1 MTINTQPPATSAPH
15 TNKAVKVKHKPF
27 LTRSKLNT
35 MLALCAIAI
44 SAASFYATYL
54 QAKAS
59 QQQVAAANRQLKAET
74 WPWLKMGY
82 SNFDV
87 DEEQQ
92 TINMN
97 IQNSGT
103 GPAMIHYIE
112 YEYEGTSHYNILE
125 LLNDCCN
132 LNAYQQALADI
143 EHKNTDINYRNA
155 FGWLVSSTTNNVL
168 LADGEIYNVFT
179 MQKTNFN
186 SSLWMQID
194 NNINKVNA
202 KACYCSVLK
211 ECYTVNQTSHIEEVP
226 HCNLPDLSTQM
237 SNYGTKNL

>member
-1 MTINTQPPATSAPH
+1 MTKNSEPHPISAPYKKK
-15 TNKAVKVKHKPF
+15 TMKLKHRPF

-82 SNFDV
+82 SNFDIN
-87 DEEQQ
+87 EEQQ

-103 GPAMIHYIE
+103 GPAMIHYVE
-112 YEYEGTSHYNILE
+112 YEYEGTHHYNILD
-125 LLNDCCN
+125 LLDDCCN
-132 LNAYQQALADI
+132 LHAYQKALADI
-143 EHKNTDINYRNA
+143 ENKNTDINYRNA

-168 LADGEIYNVFT
+168 LANGEIYNVFT

-186 SSLWMQID
+186 SGLWMQID
-194 NNINKVNA
+194 NKINKV
-202 KACYCSVLK
+202 KTRACYCSVLK
-211 ECYTVNQTSHIEEVP
+211 ECYVVNQTAHVEEIP
-226 HCNLPDLSTQM
+226 HCNRPLLATEVSH
-237 SNYGTKNL
+237 YGTKKL

>member
-1 MTINTQPPATSAPH
+1 MINDPTPPSTETVRNVRIKS
-15 TNKAVKVKHKPF
+15 KPR
-27 LTRSKLNT
+27 LTRSKVNT
-35 MLALCAIAI
+35 MLALCAMAI

-59 QQQVAAANRQLKAET
+59 QQQVAAAERQLKAET

-82 SNFDV
+82 SNFDIN
-87 DEEQQ
+87 EEQQ

-103 GPAMIHYIE
+103 GPAIVHYIE
-112 YEYEGTSHYNILE
+112 YIYEGNHHYDILE

-132 LNAYQQALADI
+132 LDAYQQALLDI
-143 EHKNTDINYRNA
+143 EHHNSDINYRNA
-155 FGWLVSSTTNNVL
+155 FGWLVSSTTNNIL
-168 LADGEIYNVFT
+168 LANGEQYHVFT

-186 SSLWMQID
+186 TGLWLQID
-194 NNINKVNA
+194 HKIRKVVA

-211 ECYTVNQTSHIEEVP
+211 ECYTVDQTSHIEEVS
-226 HCNLPDLSTQM
+226 HCSLPSLSKNMSTHGTQ
-237 SNYGTKNL
+237 KL

>member
-1 MTINTQPPATSAPH
+1 MKKTKTI
-15 TNKAVKVKHKPF
+15 KIKHKPL
-27 LTRSKLNT
+27 LTRSKVNT

-59 QQQVAAANRQLKAET
+59 QQQVAAAERQLKAET

-82 SNFDV
+82 SNFNVNDAR
-87 DEEQQ
+87 Q

-112 YEYEGTSHYNILE
+112 YTYDGNQHYDILD
-125 LLNDCCN
+125 LLDDCCN
-132 LNAYQQALADI
+132 LSAYQQALSDI
-143 EHKNTDINYRNA
+143 EQNDSEVNYRNA
-155 FGWLVSSTTNNVL
+155 FGWLVSSTSTNVL
-168 LADGEIYNVFT
+168 LANDEVYNVFT
-179 MQKTNFN
+179 MEKTNFN
-186 SSLWMQID
+186 RGLWMQID
-194 NNINKVNA
+194 NNISSVLV

-211 ECYTVNQTSHIEEVP
+211 ECYTVDQAANIKEVT
-226 HCNLPDLSTQM
+226 HCALPAFSNNMST
-237 SNYGTKNL
+237 YGTKTL